1 MIVQFENND
10 LVDYYKGSFRG
21 KLPFQISVTKQFQK
35 VVNYMV
41 AAPNFN
47 ELRKINSLRIHPL
60 KKELEGKWAA
70 RVNDQYRLIFRLD
83 DLDKIEIII
92 LEDLMDYH

>member
-1 MIVQFENND
+1 MVVQFENND
-10 LVDYYKGSFRG
+10 LVDHYKGSFRG
-21 KLPFQISVTKQFQK
+21 KLPFQISFTKQFQK

-70 RVNDQYRLIFRLD
+70 RVNDQYRLVFKLD
-83 DLDKIEIII
+83 NLDKIEIII